1 MEGALDIA
9 RRSGADAEP
18 IRKALAATRACG
30 CERRYVIKRLSRMT
44 KSRRLKLNVFRHVFH
59 GGESWGIDIANRKG
73 QVLETRWIAKKT
85 DSFRASNH
93 YRRSLLKG
101 DNFVLLDFI
110 GRQSY
115 KLNVAK
121 IEGKLLAERGRS

>member
-1 MEGALDIA
+1 IC

-18 IRKALAATRACG
+18 IRKAIADPRACG

-44 KSRRLKLNVFRHVFH
+44 KSRRLKLNGFRHVFH
-59 GGESWGIDIANRKG
+59 GGESWGIADRKS
-73 QVLETRWIAKKT
+73 QVLETRWIAEKT
-85 DSFRASNH
+85 DWFRAGNN
-93 YRRSLLKG
+93 YRRSMLKG

-121 IEGKLLAERGRS
+121 IEGKLVREQRRA